1 MPRFAYT
8 ARDSKGKVY
17 RGTVDAASP
26 TAVASRLRSDGYFVT
41 SVQPVSQRLTVK
53 RELISKKLSKQDLA
67 IFCRQ
72 LATLLKAG
80 VPITDA
86 LSVVRNQT
94 SQPALAEALKQLVV
108 AVQTGDSIS
117 AAMGKQPKIF
127 PQLLVRM
134 VEAGEASGTIDATF
148 DNLSKHYQ
156 RDYELQQKIVSAL
169 TYPAIVLVVA
179 VIVVILLFGVV
190 LPNFVDMF
198 SDLGAELPV
207 STKLLIATGNWWGR
221 YWLVILLAII
231 AAAIALTAYVKTDK
245 GRRWKDQWL
254 LRLPVIGSLLT
265 SLEVT
270 RFSRN
275 LSVMLAAGIPI
286 VQGVELIT
294 KLAENTLIQEAFATA
309 VEAIK
314 RGGSLSAALAKT
326 KLFPEMVPQMLEI
339 GETTGAL
346 DLLLLNIAEF
356 YDGEV
361 DNQIKALTML
371 IEPVVVIFLGG
382 VVALIIASVLLPMF
396 DMMGQIGG

>member
-169 TYPAIVLVVA
+169 TYPAVVLVVA

-265 SLEVT
+265 SLEIT

>member
-169 TYPAIVLVVA
+169 TYPAVVLVVA

-198 SDLGAELPV
+198 SDLGAELPG

-265 SLEVT
+265 SLEIT